1 MENIREAL
9 LFGKIRQSSKSLDS
23 GIIVSGAMMKPNF
36 EWDTEKAES
45 NIRKHGVSFD
55 EAASVFDDPLFITL
69 LDEEHS
75 SGEERYI
82 TIGLSNMNRLLLVAH
97 TERNDRIRVIS
108 ARKATKNEEKFH
120 QEAG

>member
-1 MENIREAL
+1 M
-9 LFGKIRQSSKSLDS
+9 
-23 GIIVSGAMMKPNF
+23 
-36 EWDTEKAES
+36 
-45 NIRKHGVSFD
+45 SFD

-75 SGEERYI
+75 SDDERYI

-108 ARKATKNEEKFH
+108 ARKATKNEEKFY